1 MIEFR
6 YIRFKHTF
14 LSIIKNL
21 EDNQMEENVQIPAE
35 NNTPNNMQGKTNA
48 AEGKKENGWIAALK
62 FLPLLIFALCVIVL
76 KLDLLIAAPIAT
88 FAAAGVYMLVNRSGF
103 EHSFGKGLD
112 SVKKIALIFFIL
124 MFAYGVAECFMAT
137 GVGAALIIL
146 ALKMGVTAATIAP
159 VALIVTCLLSIATG
173 SSWGTFA
180 ACAPIF
186 LWLNHLTGGNTMLT
200 LCSIAGGSCFGD
212 NIGMISDVTVL
223 ACGMQDVKIIDRL
236 KHQLVWAFGCL
247 TVAILAVTLVG
258 IFAYDLP
265 FTQGD
270 VAAAIAQIPEE
281 AREALAEE
289 RPAALILLDQVEAGV
304 PLYMIIPL
312 IVVIALSFMKI
323 HTLLCLGAGMIA
335 SLICGLIAG
344 TVDFNTWLSE
354 ILYTGFSGA
363 GSWVVVMMIWVSAF
377 GGIMNAMNAFAP
389 LAKLVVKISKN
400 VRQLMGWCGIL
411 CLAGNAALADEAAQ
425 VATISPIIRDIVEKN
440 VECTDESDSYK
451 LRLRLATFTSAM
463 GIYGSQMIPWHC
475 FPVFFAGI
483 ATAVYPLQV
492 FTPIDIIGHNYLS
505 FIIVGSLLI
514 MTFTGLDRFV
524 PMLALPG
531 NDRVKLKKQIKQTK

>member
-1 MIEFR
+1 M
-6 YIRFKHTF
+6 TTM
-14 LSIIKNL
+14 
-21 EDNQMEENVQIPAE
+21 DNSVQNPIEENAPSDK
-35 NNTPNNMQGKTNA
+35 PNKPEA
-48 AEGKKENGWIAALK
+48 KKEGALIAAFK
-62 FLPLLIFALCVIVL
+62 FLPLLIFALAVIVL

-88 FAAAGVYMLVNRSGF
+88 FAAAGVYMIVNRAGF
-103 EHSFGKGLD
+103 EHSFEKGLD

-137 GVGAALIIL
+137 GVGAALINL
-146 ALKMGVTAATIAP
+146 ALKVGVTAATIAP
-159 VALIVTCLLSIATG
+159 VALVVTCLLSIATG

-236 KHQLVWAFGCL
+236 KHQLVWSFSCL
-247 TVAILAVTLVG
+247 LIAIAAVTVVG

-270 VAAAIAQIPEE
+270 VAAAIAEIPAE
-281 AREALAEE
+281 AREALAAE
-289 RPAALILLDQVEAGV
+289 RPSALLLLNQVETGV
-304 PLYMIIPL
+304 PFYMIIPL
-312 IVVIALSFMKI
+312 IVVIALSFMKV
-323 HTLLCLGAGMIA
+323 HTMLCLGAGMLS
-335 SLICGLIAG
+335 SLLCGLIAG
-344 TVDFNTWLSE
+344 TVSFDSWLNE
-354 ILYTGFSGA
+354 ILYNGFSGA

-389 LAKLVVKISKN
+389 LSKLVVKISKN
-400 VRQLMGWCGIL
+400 VRQLMGWCGVL
-411 CLAGNAALADEAAQ
+411 CLVGNVALADEAAQ
-425 VATISPIIRDIVEKN
+425 VATMSPIIRDVVEKN
-440 VECTDESDSYK
+440 VECTDESDRYR

-483 ATAVYPLQV
+483 ASAVYPLQV

-505 FIIVGSLLI
+505 FIVVGSLLL

-531 NDRVKLKKQIKQTK
+531 SDRVKLKKETK